1 MAWLKWPLSL
11 LVEVATQSA
20 FWVLVRLLEGVVLAP
35 ARWEALMLGCNYLA
49 LGFFLEV
56 GFF

>member
-11 LVEVATQSA
+11 LVERASHSA
-20 FWVLVRLLEGVVLAP
+20 FWVLVRLLEDVVLAP
-35 ARWEALMLGCNYLA
+35 ARWEALTLGCNDLA
-49 LGFFLEV
+49 LGFFLQV